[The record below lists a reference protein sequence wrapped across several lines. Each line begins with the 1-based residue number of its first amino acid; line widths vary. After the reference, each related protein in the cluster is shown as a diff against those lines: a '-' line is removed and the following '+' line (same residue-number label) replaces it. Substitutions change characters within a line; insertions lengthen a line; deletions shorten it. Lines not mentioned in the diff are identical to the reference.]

1 MKRSALKGIATSGMI
16 VLSFGL
22 LLACGSSGH
31 ALRGGTAPAWA
42 NRAPG
47 GWMCTLDGKAG
58 FCSMGMVSGIRGD
71 AAMRRTAAAERARVG
86 LQRLFDTYSASL
98 FKSYQAA
105 TTDFRDAAEEQH
117 LEQAM
122 KTFSAGHLSGVE
134 IRDYWE
140 DEKDNGYALA
150 FLSLDDFTQ
159 AMDKMGNLNQKTK
172 QFIRNNAER
181 LHEELRQEEERRNA
195 Q

>member
-1 MKRSALKGIATSGMI
+1 MRLPLL
-16 VLSFGL
+16 VGL
-22 LLACGSSGH
+22 LGLAACGSSGH
-31 ALRGGTAPAWA
+31 ALRGGTAPSWA

-47 GWMCTLDGKAG
+47 GWICTLDGKPG
-58 FCSMGMVSGIRGD
+58 LCSMGMVSGIKRD

-98 FKSYQAA
+98 FKSYQGA

-122 KTFSAGHLSGVE
+122 KTFAAGHLSGVE

-140 DEKDNGYALA
+140 DESDNGYALA
-150 FLSLDDFTQ
+150 FLAIDDFTA
-159 AMDKMGNLNQKTK
+159 AMDRMATLNERTK
-172 QFIRNNAER
+172 QFIRNNAAR
-181 LHEELRQEEERRNA
+181 LHQELKEEEEKRGA

>member
-1 MKRSALKGIATSGMI
+1 MKHGILGLTVVFAAALG
-16 VLSFGL
+16 
-22 LLACGSSGH
+22 CGSSGH
-31 ALRGGTAPAWA
+31 ALRGGNAPSWA

-58 FCSMGMVSGIRGD
+58 MCSMGMASGIHGD
-71 AAMRRTAAAERARVG
+71 AAMRRTSAAERARVG

-98 FKSYQAA
+98 FKSYQGS
-105 TTDFRDAAEEQH
+105 TTDFKDAAEEQH

-140 DEKDNGYALA
+140 DDKDTGYALA
-150 FLSLDDFTQ
+150 FLAIDDFT
-159 AMDKMGNLNQKTK
+159 AALDRMGTLNQRTK
-172 QFIRNNAER
+172 QIIRNNAAR
-181 LHEELRQEEERRNA
+181 VHEELRQEEEKRGA